1 MSKEIIGVEKL
12 RTAYAVYINT
22 DTTEGRGEEYPFA
35 ICEMKITAERIG
47 DGKYIQ
53 GKDCPVEEV
62 NVFNYMGMDYGPV
75 FIHQPT
81 QTDIHLQKQKEKCEE
96 AERKKLAAIEKAR
109 GLGLSEEEISAL
121 MN

>member
-1 MSKEIIGVEKL
+1 MSREIIGVEKL
-12 RTAYAVYINT
+12 RTAYAVYSNT
-22 DTTEGRGEEYPFA
+22 DPTEGRGGDYPSA
-35 ICEMKITAERIG
+35 ICETKITAERIG
-47 DGKYIQ
+47 DGAYIQ
-53 GKDCPVEEV
+53 GADCPVRKV

-75 FIHQPT
+75 FIHQPS

-121 MN
+121 IN